1 MSKFKKILTSFI
13 VLIML
18 LGSLFSNSI
27 STNMVLAQ
35 NSEEPIG
42 DTITVEEEMPST
54 NMESPSMEESIVEG
68 EDNEIDVTIVEEVN
82 DTTLP
87 EVPLVVEETPNVSAS
102 PESTP
107 VSEEIVDE
115 TSLPIETPLI
125 GEIIEETPLP
135 EVSPS
140 VEEIIEKTKEPFVNE
155 IHDGDFVISGTAE
168 ENALIQIKI
177 NDEVFEIIVTE
188 TKEWLVELIN
198 PLVLDQEVIINAKLE
213 NKEISNDVK
222 IKVLPL
228 EKTEEEVIEE
238 VVEEGIDLFQP
249 TYPDGIIND
258 DTPINA
264 EVNYNIF
271 PETSF
276 LGLSG
281 MMMFRSSG
289 MLRAMVS
296 PTNPG
301 QVTTSKTATP
311 VPGMVNTW
319 DITVRIEGKDTQKT
333 SDIVLVIDTSGSM
346 NDNNRITAAKNA
358 AKSFVETLLGEGA
371 SSADYKNFCS
381 FF

>member
-1 MSKFKKILTSFI
+1 MSQFKKILTSFI
-13 VLIML
+13 ILIML

-228 EKTEEEVIEE
+228 EK
-238 VVEEGIDLFQP
+238 
-249 TYPDGIIND
+249 
-258 DTPINA
+258 
-264 EVNYNIF
+264 
-271 PETSF
+271 
-276 LGLSG
+276 
-281 MMMFRSSG
+281 
-289 MLRAMVS
+289 
-296 PTNPG
+296 
-301 QVTTSKTATP
+301 
-311 VPGMVNTW
+311 
-319 DITVRIEGKDTQKT
+319 QKK
-333 SDIVLVIDTSGSM
+333 
-346 NDNNRITAAKNA
+346 R
-358 AKSFVETLLGEGA
+358 
-371 SSADYKNFCS
+371 
-381 FF
+381 